1 MVDDELPKA
10 KMLLS
15 FDLFSVPP
23 NEKTADA
30 VVCGTNVEAEF
41 DDLLDVAPNE
51 NDESAFGAS

>member
-1 MVDDELPKA
+1 
-10 KMLLS
+10 MLLS